1 MDRFKEFPTTPV
13 SPIRDAASV
22 TPADGAVLAQVTR
35 ALYVGQT
42 GDLRVTLAGGAAV
55 TFQQVPAGSLLPI
68 RVSTVAATGTTAGG
82 ILALW

>member
-1 MDRFKEFPTTPV
+1 MDSFKEFPTTPV
-13 SPIRDAASV
+13 SPIRDAAAV
-22 TPADGAVLAQVTR
+22 TPADGAALAQVTR
-35 ALYVGQT
+35 AVYVGQA

-68 RVSTVAATGTTAGG
+68 RVTAVAATGTTAGG